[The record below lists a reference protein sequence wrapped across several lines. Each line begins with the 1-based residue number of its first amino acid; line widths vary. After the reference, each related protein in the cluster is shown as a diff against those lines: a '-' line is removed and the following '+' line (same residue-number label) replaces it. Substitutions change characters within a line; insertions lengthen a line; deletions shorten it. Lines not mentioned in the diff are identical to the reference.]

1 MFRKFLIAPVCI
13 TVLLYT
19 CACADSPMPALNR
32 DTTITV
38 TTAFNELFIDS
49 TYLDSFLL
57 SKHPYQ
63 NYTKQYKDFY
73 TGRNYEFAWFDS
85 SGLAE
90 QAHNFYNLQ
99 NNYIATSGDSSL
111 YNDPLHQLYDN
122 INAQQVIPG
131 LMKQQVLQLEM
142 MLTGQFFRYAAQLY
156 KGAGINPAELGWYI
170 PRKKIDLTALLDSV
184 IQNGKDDP
192 EHYVHIN
199 RLYKSLETELARY
212 IELEKKETNDQIP
225 KLKKPLKKGDT
236 SVVVPLVKSRLALL
250 QGDLFANNS
259 NLYDADLEEAVKT
272 YQRRNGLSEDGII
285 SNGVIGELNVPLKK
299 RVQQILVNME
309 RARWL
314 PVQPGSNFVMVNI
327 PEFKLHVLNK
337 SQQELEMKVIVG
349 SALHNT
355 VIFTAQLQY
364 IVFSPYWN
372 VPPSITR
379 NEILP
384 AIRRNGNY
392 LSRNHMEI
400 TGYVNGLPEIRQKP
414 GEHNSLGLVKFLFPN
429 NYNIY
434 LHDTPGKHLFN
445 QAGRGFSHGCI
456 RIEEPRKFA
465 EYLLR
470 NEPEYTSEVIDS
482 LMHLGKEKWVV
493 LKKTLPVFLV
503 YFTAW
508 VDQEGVLNFRKDI
521 YGHDEKMMKKLFNN

>member
-13 TVLLYT
+13 MVLLYT
-19 CACADSPMPALNR
+19 CACADNKIPAVER
-32 DTTITV
+32 DTTITAA
-38 TTAFNELFIDS
+38 TAFNELFIDS
-49 TYLDSFLL
+49 VYLNSFLL
-57 SKHPYQ
+57 SPHHYKEF
-63 NYTKQYKDFY
+63 TKQYRAFY
-73 TGRNYEFAWFDS
+73 SSRNYEFAWFDS
-85 SGLAE
+85 TGLAE

-99 NNYIATSGDSSL
+99 NNHIATTGDSAL
-111 YNDPLHQLYDN
+111 YNDALHRLYDSVSAYQ
-122 INAQQVIPG
+122 IIPDSE
-131 LMKQQVLQLEM
+131 KQRVLQLEM
-142 MLTGQFFRYAAQLY
+142 MLTGQFFRYAAKLY
-156 KGAGINPAELGWYI
+156 KGAEINPAELGWYI

-184 IQNGKDDP
+184 INNGKDDP
-192 EHYVHIN
+192 EQYVHIN
-199 RLYKSLETELARY
+199 RLYKSLETELAHY
-212 IELEKKETNDQIP
+212 IELEKKEVKGTIP
-225 KLKKPLKKGDT
+225 KVKRPLKKGDT
-236 SVVVPLVKSRLALL
+236 SAVVPLVKSRLALL
-250 QGDLFANNS
+250 QDELFANNS
-259 NLYDADLEEAVKT
+259 NLYDADLEQAVKT
-272 YQRRNGLSEDGII
+272 YQRRNGLAEDGLIG
-285 SNGVIGELNVPLKK
+285 NNVIEELNVPLKR

-314 PVQPGSNFVMVNI
+314 PVQRGSNFVMVNI
-327 PEFKLHVLNK
+327 PEFKLHVVNN
-337 SQQELEMKVIVG
+337 SAQELEMKVIVG

-372 VPPSITR
+372 VPSSITR

-456 RIEEPRKFA
+456 RIEEPKKFA

-470 NEPEYTSEVIDS
+470 NEPAYTSEVIDS

-493 LKKTLPVFLV
+493 LKKPLPVFLV
-503 YFTAW
+503 YFTTW
-508 VDQEGVLNFRKDI
+508 VDQEGVLNFRKDF